1 MSLGPLMIDLQ
12 GTALQPEEHDLLR
25 HPLVGGIIL
34 FSRNYESPEQL
45 AALVQQ
51 VHALREPRLL
61 VAVDHE
67 GGRVQRFRNGFT
79 PLPPARLFGDVH
91 GHDPRRA
98 RHLAEMAGWVMASE
112 LRAAGIDF
120 SFAPVLDIDR
130 GISRV
135 IGDRAFYSEPDVV
148 AELAQSFATGMHDAG
163 MAATGKH
170 FPGHGAVE
178 ADSHKALPVDER
190 RYEDIA
196 AEDLLPF
203 ERMIRHGLAGIMPAH
218 VLYPQVDGQPAGFSP
233 FWLKEVLRG
242 RLGFQGVIF
251 SDDLSMEGAAVAGG
265 YVERAEAAA
274 AAGCDM
280 MLACNNRAGAIAL
293 LDGYRPTRGPVLHA
307 RLARMHG
314 RHPLTR
320 QALHNNP
327 RWQQAVHALEQLAR
341 DPTME
346 LAF

>member
-1 MSLGPLMIDLQ
+1 MSLGPVMLDLQ
-12 GTALQPEEHDLLR
+12 GAELLPEERDLLR

-45 AALVQQ
+45 TELLQQ

-67 GGRVQRFRNGFT
+67 GGRVQRFRHGFT
-79 PLPPARLFGDVH
+79 PLPPARLFGDFYA
-91 GHDPRRA
+91 HDPRRA
-98 RHLAEMAGWVMASE
+98 RHLAETTGWVMASE
-112 LRAAGIDF
+112 LRAVGVDF
-120 SFAPVLDIDR
+120 SFAPVLDVER

-135 IGDRAFYSEPDVV
+135 IGDRAFHSDPDVV
-148 AELAQSFATGMHDAG
+148 AELAQSFVAGMHQAG

-178 ADSHKALPVDER
+178 ADSHQALPVDPR
-190 RYEDIA
+190 SYEDVE
-196 AEDLLPF
+196 AEDLVPF
-203 ERMIRHGLAGIMPAH
+203 ERMIGQGLAGIMPAH
-218 VLYPQVDGQPAGFSP
+218 VLYPNIDPAPAGFSP
-233 FWLKEVLRG
+233 FWLKEVLRR

-251 SDDLSMEGAAVAGG
+251 SDDLSMEGAAVVGG
-265 YVERAEAAA
+265 YVERAKAAVG
-274 AAGCDM
+274 AGCDM
-280 MLACNNRAGAIAL
+280 VLVCNNRSGATAL
-293 LDGYRPTRGPVLHA
+293 LDGYRPPHDPVLHT

-320 QALHNNP
+320 ESLHRDP
-327 RWQQAVHALEQLAR
+327 RWQQAVHALERLAQ
-341 DPTME
+341 DPTLE

>member
-12 GTALQPEEHDLLR
+12 GSALQPEERDLLR

-45 AALVQQ
+45 TELLQQ

-67 GGRVQRFRNGFT
+67 GGRVQRFRHGFT
-79 PLPPARLFGDVH
+79 SLPPARLFGDLYA
-91 GHDPRRA
+91 HDARRA
-98 RHLAEMAGWVMASE
+98 RHLAETTGWVMASE
-112 LRAAGIDF
+112 LRAVGVDF
-120 SFAPVLDIDR
+120 SFAPVLDVER

-135 IGDRAFYSEPDVV
+135 IGDRAFDSRPDVV
-148 AELAQSFATGMHDAG
+148 AELAHSFATGMHQAG

-178 ADSHKALPVDER
+178 ADSHQALPVDER
-190 RYEDIA
+190 SYADIE
-196 AEDLLPF
+196 AEDLVPF
-203 ERMIRHGLAGIMPAH
+203 ERMIQQGLAGIMPAH
-218 VLYPQVDGQPAGFSP
+218 VLYPKVDPSPAGFSS
-233 FWLKEVLRG
+233 FWLKEVLRR

-251 SDDLSMEGAAVAGG
+251 SDDLSMEGASIAGG
-265 YVERAEAAA
+265 YVERAVAAA
-274 AAGCDM
+274 GAGCDM
-280 MLACNNRAGAIAL
+280 MLVCNNREGAIAV
-293 LDGYRPTRGPVLHA
+293 LDGYRPPHDPVLHA

-320 QALHNNP
+320 QSLHRDQ
-327 RWQQAVHALEQLAR
+327 RWQQAVHALEHLAQ
-341 DPTME
+341 DPTIE